1 MSTSQSTND
10 KIPCSFC
17 ILKRKCKTFGHRPQ
31 AVVGHNYALAFPWLG
46 EQNFT
51 VYKPDT
57 FHRPDFGH
65 HGNNAGNP
73 TQVVALFAVG
83 VSLCNNEHVCFC
95 YAVLPKFEVTITPP
109 SFVAYT
115 DRSNITAT
123 VCARQ
128 VYFNPH
134 RNKYVKSILFA
145 YCKHTNSVLTHMAV
159 HLQYTVNLLHTNK
172 CYHDSILEMY
182 FHKLTPQKYN
192 SRILLLCYSR
202 LHT

>member
-1 MSTSQSTND
+1 MLTSWSTNN
-10 KIPCSFC
+10 KTPCSFC
-17 ILKRKCKTFGHRPQ
+17 ILKRKCKTCGNRPQ
-31 AVVGHNYALAFPWLG
+31 AVAGHNYALAFLWLG
-46 EQNFT
+46 EQTFT

-57 FHRPDFGH
+57 FHRPGFVH
-65 HGNNAGNP
+65 YGNNAGNLK
-73 TQVVALFAVG
+73 QVVALFAVG

-95 YAVLPKFEVTITPP
+95 YTVLPKFEVTITPP

-145 YCKHTNSVLTHMAV
+145 QCKHTNSVVTYMAV
-159 HLQYTVNLLHTNK
+159 HLQYTVNLLHTNQS
-172 CYHDSILEMY
+172 YHDLYLKCSS
-182 FHKLTPQKYN
+182 TN
-192 SRILLLCYSR
+192 
-202 LHT
+202 

>member
-1 MSTSQSTND
+1 MKGLGCCLTGAYNLSAGHQNFRQGACTGELLQGMIILLPFLREGNKLSLYKSQIIFIDLALVVTMVIMLVIPSTSQPYLLLVF
-10 KIPCSFC
+10 PC
-17 ILKRKCKTFGHRPQ
+17 
-31 AVVGHNYALAFPWLG
+31 VMMNMY
-46 EQNFT
+46 
-51 VYKPDT
+51 
-57 FHRPDFGH
+57 
-65 HGNNAGNP
+65 
-73 TQVVALFAVG
+73 
-83 VSLCNNEHVCFC
+83 VCS
-95 YAVLPKFEVTITPP
+95 AVLPKFEVTITPP

-134 RNKYVKSILFA
+134 RNKYVKSMLFA

-172 CYHDSILEMY
+172 CYHDSILQMY

-192 SRILLLCYSR
+192 SSILLLCYSR